1 VDYFDYSSDLDDV
14 EEFLERSQENE
25 GRRLEEELERIDNQL
40 EERDRIHQEVLDE
53 LESKPDWY
61 LDRLKTMYRRCQG
74 KSGERGKL
82 KSQIRDFYI
91 EIGREKQRNWRDRQ
105 ELEQDRKEVIRELNE
120 LEDSIPDLI

>member
-14 EEFLERSQENE
+14 EEFLKRSQENE
-25 GRRLEEELERIDNQL
+25 GRWLKEELERIDNQL

-53 LESKPDWY
+53 LELKPDWY
-61 LDRLKTMYRRCQG
+61 LDRLKTVYRRRQG
-74 KSGERGKL
+74 KSGECEKL

-105 ELEQDRKEVIRELNE
+105 ELERDRREVIRELNE
-120 LEDSIPDLI
+120 LEDSIPDLT